1 MPRPKGAGK
10 GATEVIGLRLE
21 KEVVAYYR
29 TKANEA
35 GLSLSQFLKQTL
47 MVGLAAESFEKIEER
62 LQAIASSVPS
72 AEMGK
77 STLPEEAWKSM
88 FLTEALVTR
97 IVESRNPQDLYDAQL
112 EANKKVQALKGL

>member
-47 MVGLAAESFEKIEER
+47 MAGLAAESFEKIEER
-62 LQAIASSVPS
+62 LQAIASTIPS
-72 AEMGK
+72 AEKGK
-77 STLPEEAWKSM
+77 SALPEEAWKSM

-112 EANKKVQALKGL
+112 AANKKVLSLKNL

>member
-21 KEVVAYYR
+21 KEVAAYYR

-47 MVGLAAESFEKIEER
+47 MAGLAAESFEKIEER
-62 LQAIASSVPS
+62 LQAIASSTNV
-72 AEMGK
+72 AEKGK
-77 STLPEEAWKSM
+77 SALPEEAWKSM

-112 EANKKVQALKGL
+112 AANKKVLSLKNL

>member
-10 GATEVIGLRLE
+10 GATEVIGLRME
-21 KEVVAYYR
+21 KEVVAFYR

-47 MVGLAAESFEKIEER
+47 MAGLAAESFEKIEER
-62 LQAIASSVPS
+62 LNGIASNINATVK
-72 AEMGK
+72 GK

-112 EANKKVQALKGL
+112 AANKKLQALNDL

>member
-47 MVGLAAESFEKIEER
+47 MAGLAAESFEKIEER
-62 LQAIASSVPS
+62 LNGIASNINATVK
-72 AEMGK
+72 GK

-112 EANKKVQALKGL
+112 AANKKVQALKGL